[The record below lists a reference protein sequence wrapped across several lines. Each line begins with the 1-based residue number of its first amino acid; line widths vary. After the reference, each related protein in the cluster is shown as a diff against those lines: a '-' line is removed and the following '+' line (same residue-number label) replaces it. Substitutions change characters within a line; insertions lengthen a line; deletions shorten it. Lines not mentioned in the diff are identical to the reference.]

1 MGQQRSGRRNFKHG
15 QKMRKTAITLFLSA
29 FAFISNAQLSKDI
42 FPLNREFK
50 KGGLY
55 IAPQATVSIG
65 NKEENTYQ
73 NQDSTY
79 NYEVTGRGKWG
90 YGLEIGWFHS
100 FKKAR
105 LIHFLDAGIAYRI
118 FKGAAEHNGELTT
131 SSGQQLFESENEFSN
146 QYLVASLRATNA
158 TQLGKWTFLSTSLG
172 LNYNYLLADDYE
184 RGSDYPKSDE
194 TFLDDQSLQLHLQV
208 GIGMRLSRQLIGIPY
223 VETPLLTALPTDDL
237 NPAFPFFSA
246 RYQPLI
252 IGIKF
257 LFLREDPMNCNAPVF
272 DGPQPGM

>member
-1 MGQQRSGRRNFKHG
+1 MTIK
-15 QKMRKTAITLFLSA
+15 AALTLVLSV
-29 FAFISNAQLSKDI
+29 FSIVSYAQLDKDI

-50 KGGLY
+50 RGGFY

-73 NQDSTY
+73 NQDSSY
-79 NYEVTGRGKWG
+79 HYKVTGRGKWG
-90 YGLEIGWFHS
+90 YGLEVGWFHS

-105 LIHFLDAGIAYRI
+105 LIHYLDAGIAYRL
-118 FKGAAEHNGELTT
+118 FKGAAEHSGELT
-131 SSGQQLFESENEFSN
+131 SLNGQQFFESENEFSN
-146 QYLVASLRATNA
+146 QYLVASIRATNA

-184 RGSDYPKSDE
+184 RGNDYPRDE

-223 VETPLLTALPTDDL
+223 VETPLLTALPSDDI

-246 RYQPLI
+246 HYQPII

-257 LFLREDPMNCNAPVF
+257 LFLREDPMNCNAPTF